1 MSVIASLIAGLF
13 LISGVLLSF
22 GFRKT
27 DKFIQFMM
35 ASTLGLGASLIM
47 VELLP
52 DSASGIGEAF
62 NGSHKL
68 LLLLGYIIMG
78 LIIMKMCD
86 IFIPDHELK
95 KDNKKNHYLHLA
107 LIISLP
113 IMIYNIIV
121 GMKINISSHPFM
133 LSFGLGFCN
142 ILFGLLLSGL
152 FSKTLNKKNLVITI
166 SLISLSVVIGTLF
179 HMFLDKYL
187 NVTDGL
193 MTLIGTVNLGMI
205 IYVILGELFLNLLK
219 AKDTY
224 ITILGIVFGTIL
236 LFISH
241 LFYL

>member
-13 LISGVLLSF
+13 LISGVFLSF

-152 FSKTLNKKNLVITI
+152 FSKTLNKKNLIITI

-205 IYVILGELFLNLLK
+205 IYVILVELFLNLLK

>member
-1 MSVIASLIAGLF
+1 MSVIASLIACLF
-13 LISGVLLSF
+13 LISGVFLSF

-62 NGSHKL
+62 NGSRKL

-152 FSKTLNKKNLVITI
+152 FSKTLNKKNLIITI

>member
-86 IFIPDHELK
+86 IFIPNHELK
-95 KDNKKNHYLHLA
+95 KDNKKNII
-107 LIISLP
+107 LIWL
-113 IMIYNIIV
+113 
-121 GMKINISSHPFM
+121 
-133 LSFGLGFCN
+133 
-142 ILFGLLLSGL
+142 
-152 FSKTLNKKNLVITI
+152 
-166 SLISLSVVIGTLF
+166 
-179 HMFLDKYL
+179 
-187 NVTDGL
+187 
-193 MTLIGTVNLGMI
+193 
-205 IYVILGELFLNLLK
+205 
-219 AKDTY
+219 
-224 ITILGIVFGTIL
+224 
-236 LFISH
+236 
-241 LFYL
+241 

>member
-152 FSKTLNKKNLVITI
+152 FSKTLNKKNLIITI
-166 SLISLSVVIGTLF
+166 SLISLSVVIGTAF

>member
-68 LLLLGYIIMG
+68 LLLLGYIIIG

-152 FSKTLNKKNLVITI
+152 FSKTLNKKNLIITI

>member
-27 DKFIQFMM
+27 DKFIQFVM

-152 FSKTLNKKNLVITI
+152 FSKTLNKKNLIITI

>member
-152 FSKTLNKKNLVITI
+152 FSKTLNKKNLIITI

-193 MTLIGTVNLGMI
+193 MTLVGTVNLGMI

>member
-13 LISGVLLSF
+13 LISGVFLSF

-95 KDNKKNHYLHLA
+95 KDNKKKHYLHLA

-152 FSKTLNKKNLVITI
+152 FSKTLNKKNLIITI

>member
-22 GFRKT
+22 GFRKN

-52 DSASGIGEAF
+52 DSASGLGEAF

-152 FSKTLNKKNLVITI
+152 FSKTLNKKNLIITI

>member
-1 MSVIASLIAGLF
+1 
-13 LISGVLLSF
+13 
-22 GFRKT
+22 
-27 DKFIQFMM
+27 
-35 ASTLGLGASLIM
+35 
-47 VELLP
+47 
-52 DSASGIGEAF
+52 
-62 NGSHKL
+62 
-68 LLLLGYIIMG
+68 
-78 LIIMKMCD
+78 
-86 IFIPDHELK
+86 
-95 KDNKKNHYLHLA
+95 
-107 LIISLP
+107 
-113 IMIYNIIV
+113 MIYNIIV

-152 FSKTLNKKNLVITI
+152 FSKTLNKKNLIISI

>member
-95 KDNKKNHYLHLA
+95 KDNKKNHYLHLS

-152 FSKTLNKKNLVITI
+152 FSKTLNKKNLIITI
-166 SLISLSVVIGTLF
+166 SLISLSVVIGTVF

>member
-152 FSKTLNKKNLVITI
+152 FSKTLNKKNLIISI
-166 SLISLSVVIGTLF
+166 SLISLSVVIGTVF

>member
-152 FSKTLNKKNLVITI
+152 FSKTLNKKNLIITI

-193 MTLIGTVNLGMI
+193 MTLIGTINLGMI

>member
-22 GFRKT
+22 GFRKN

-121 GMKINISSHPFM
+121 GMKINISNHPFM

-152 FSKTLNKKNLVITI
+152 FSKTLNKKNLIITI

>member
-13 LISGVLLSF
+13 LISGVFLSF

-152 FSKTLNKKNLVITI
+152 FSKTLNKKNLIITI

>member
-13 LISGVLLSF
+13 LISGVFLSF

-78 LIIMKMCD
+78 LMIMKMCD

-152 FSKTLNKKNLVITI
+152 FSKTLNKKNLIITI
-166 SLISLSVVIGTLF
+166 SLISLSVVIGTVF

>member
-13 LISGVLLSF
+13 LISGVFLSF
-22 GFRKT
+22 GFRKN

-152 FSKTLNKKNLVITI
+152 FSKTLNKKNLIITI

>member
-1 MSVIASLIAGLF
+1 MSVIASLIACLF
-13 LISGVLLSF
+13 FISGVFLSF

-62 NGSHKL
+62 NGSRKL

-78 LIIMKMCD
+78 IIIMKMCD

-152 FSKTLNKKNLVITI
+152 FSKTLNKKNLIITI

>member
-152 FSKTLNKKNLVITI
+152 FSKTLNKKNLIITI
-166 SLISLSVVIGTLF
+166 SLISLSVVIGTVF

>member
-152 FSKTLNKKNLVITI
+152 FSKTLNKKNLIITI

>member
-13 LISGVLLSF
+13 LISGVFLSF
-22 GFRKT
+22 GFRKN

-78 LIIMKMCD
+78 LIIMKICD

-152 FSKTLNKKNLVITI
+152 FSKTLNKKNLIITI

-179 HMFLDKYL
+179 HMFLDNYL

>member
-13 LISGVLLSF
+13 LMSGVLLSF

-152 FSKTLNKKNLVITI
+152 FSKTLNKKNLIITI
-166 SLISLSVVIGTLF
+166 SLISLSVVIGTAF

>member
-13 LISGVLLSF
+13 LISGVFLSF

-152 FSKTLNKKNLVITI
+152 FSKTLNKKNLIISI

-187 NVTDGL
+187 HVTDGL

>member
-133 LSFGLGFCN
+133 VSFGLGFCN

-152 FSKTLNKKNLVITI
+152 FSKTLNKKNLIITI
-166 SLISLSVVIGTLF
+166 SLISLSVVIGTVF
-179 HMFLDKYL
+179 HMLLDKYL

-241 LFYL
+241 LFYI

>member
-22 GFRKT
+22 GFRKN

-152 FSKTLNKKNLVITI
+152 FSKTLNKKNLIITI

>member
-78 LIIMKMCD
+78 LIIMKICD

-152 FSKTLNKKNLVITI
+152 FSKTLNKKNLIITI

>member
-13 LISGVLLSF
+13 LISGVFLSF

-152 FSKTLNKKNLVITI
+152 FSKTLNKKNLIISI